1 MDFETFRGSV
11 QHLTREESLTF
22 VRSNGLQTVFPE
34 INETSPTELLI
45 YPGALVITKTHER
58 FSVTLGLRTL
68 SSTSLRKLEKMIFF
82 YGVEQ
87 RRLAA

>member
-1 MDFETFRGSV
+1 MDFETFRSSA
-11 QHLTREESLTF
+11 QHLTREESLIF
-22 VRSNGLQTVFPE
+22 VRTHGLETAFPE
-34 INETSPTELLI
+34 IHEESSTELLI

-82 YGVEQ
+82 YGVEE